1 MIKRSQRLRQK
12 EIGFG
17 KMDIQ
22 SIVEQIK
29 EDALNEQIPIMSDE
43 GIQYLLEYIEKNSI
57 RNILEIGT
65 AVGYS
70 AIKMCL
76 VHPDIKVV
84 TIERDET
91 RYLEALKNI
100 KKVGLEDRIQLLYHD
115 AFDVSLDE
123 EFDLIF
129 IDAAK
134 AQNKNFFE
142 KFEKNLKDDGTIIT
156 DNMSF
161 HGLVNKNLED
171 IQSRNLRQ
179 MVRKI
184 KQYILFLE
192 ENPNYRTRF
201 FKLGDGIAV
210 SKHV

>member
-1 MIKRSQRLRQK
+1 MEKT
-12 EIGFG
+12 
-17 KMDIQ
+17 D
-22 SIVEQIK
+22 IVEQIK
-29 EDALNEQIPIMSDE
+29 EDALNKQIPIMSDE
-43 GIQYLLEYIEKNSI
+43 GIKYLLDYIEKYSI

-76 VHPDIKVV
+76 VHPDITVV
-84 TIERDET
+84 TIERDES

-100 KKVGLEDRIQLLYHD
+100 KSVGLEDRIQLLYHD

-134 AQNKNFFE
+134 AQNQKFFE
-142 KFEKNLKDDGTIIT
+142 KFEKNLKANGTIIT
-156 DNMSF
+156 DNIYF
-161 HGLVNKNLED
+161 HGLVKKDIEK

-184 KQYILFLE
+184 KQYISFLE
-192 ENPNYRTRF
+192 ENPSYRTRF
-201 FKLGDGIAV
+201 LKIGDGIAV
-210 SKHV
+210 SKRI

>member
-1 MIKRSQRLRQK
+1 MEKT
-12 EIGFG
+12 
-17 KMDIQ
+17 D
-22 SIVEQIK
+22 IVEQIK
-29 EDALNEQIPIMSDE
+29 EDALNKQIPIMSDE
-43 GIQYLLEYIEKNSI
+43 GIKYLLDYIEKYSI

-76 VHPDIKVV
+76 VHPDITVV
-84 TIERDET
+84 TIERDES

-100 KKVGLEDRIQLLYHD
+100 KSVGLEDRIQLLYHD

-134 AQNKNFFE
+134 AQNQKFFE
-142 KFEKNLKDDGTIIT
+142 KFEKNLKANGTIIT
-156 DNMSF
+156 DNIYF
-161 HGLVNKNLED
+161 HGLVKKDIEK

-184 KQYILFLE
+184 KQYISFLE

-201 FKLGDGIAV
+201 LKIGDGIAV
-210 SKHV
+210 SKRI